1 MAERFEGLSDL
12 EWKMI
17 KIFVRFACFSAGVL
31 MSFTGLMEWQNFPGE
46 EKLECRRLEPEQ
58 VDCKVIS
65 RSKTR
70 QLKNVKQVYKKYD
83 YVNSSHGDGAPRD
96 VYKVFFVT
104 GNQEVNNFF
113 ADHTYVSLINN
124 FINSSEKILIL
135 ESDHE
140 SKLSIELIFLSIVLA
155 CIFFASSVASWDS

>member
-1 MAERFEGLSDL
+1 M
-12 EWKMI
+12 
-17 KIFVRFACFSAGVL
+17 KIFLRFACFSVGVL
-31 MSFTGLMEWQNFPGE
+31 MLFIALMFWQTFPGE

-70 QLKNVKQVYKKYD
+70 QLKNVKRVYKKYD
-83 YVNSSHGDGAPRD
+83 YANSSHGDGPPRD

-104 GNQEVNNFF
+104 GNQEVNNFYT
-113 ADHTYVSLINN
+113 DHNHVSLINN

-135 ESDHE
+135 ESDHQLI
-140 SKLSIELIFLSIVLA
+140 LSIHLIIIYIVFTCA
-155 CIFFASSVASWDS
+155 FFATSFYGFDD